1 MRLGAIVLLVTLVA
15 APALAQ
21 VRVPPPAPPNTS
33 LRLFGLVSAQQ
44 FAAGDT
50 FDAAFGGAVQPFF
63 GGGIQSTIKR
73 SWFIE
78 GTISYFR
85 KTGERLFI
93 FQGETFDL
101 GIPLTASVLPL
112 EFTGGYRFLSGP
124 NPKVTPYLGGGIGA
138 YKYKESSDFD
148 ESGDEFEATH
158 AGYQVVAGVEFR
170 MSRRLWSA
178 IDIQYTSVP
187 GILGEGGISSELGDD
202 DLGGIAVRY
211 RLMVGN

>member
-1 MRLGAIVLLVTLVA
+1 MRPGAIVVFVTLIA
-15 APALAQ
+15 APASAQ
-21 VRVPPPAPPNTS
+21 VSAPPPAPPNTS
-33 LRLFGLVSAQQ
+33 VRLFGLVSAQQ

-50 FDAAFGGAVQPFF
+50 FDAVFGGAVQPFF
-63 GGGIQSTIKR
+63 GGGLQSTIKR

-85 KTGERLFI
+85 KTGERAFV
-93 FQGETFDL
+93 FQGETIGL
-101 GIPLTASVLPL
+101 GIPLTASMLPL
-112 EFTGGYRFLSGP
+112 EFTAGYRFLIGP
-124 NPKVTPYLGGGIGA
+124 NSKVTPYLGGGVGA

-158 AGYQVVAGVEFR
+158 AGYQVVAGAEFR

-187 GILGEGGISSELGDD
+187 GILGEGGVSAELGDD